1 MVEALHEAGRQGL
14 PARGRVPKV
23 ETGTGARDLEEG
35 LSRLVQAMT
44 EQVRKK
50 RALLASLTSATS
62 AQADDT
68 GAIAT
73 SAIAAAV
80 KKQADTMMK
89 HRDAITLLLPLG
101 RLGAGVTK
109 VLGGTWAQSA
119 VHTTGQVV
127 SRSVSPPKTCSK
139 GAALVK
145 IKDPLGKRVE
155 RELKE
160 ARQELVQQASKHA
173 LEQQRLRK
181 QLAEARVEV
190 NLHKLELQHPPSNA
204 DTAGARREH
213 ELTEMCR
220 VLEQRCHQLQ
230 ASLLQAQR
238 TEPNASTPNPST
250 RPPVFLLPQGGN
262 AGLVSSTVAV
272 ESATPPTLLA
282 LQHGDTGT
290 AGQVEAGTQA
300 LHHGPR
306 NVDDD
311 ASTAPRPPA
320 WQAGAVQQDRQTD
333 KVQQDK
339 QAQEELPEL
348 VRVRTELYSM
358 QVREQELQAR
368 VAQLTA
374 LVDHSRLPH
383 ALPLSLPSV
392 AAAKEKQAHVEE
404 QGPRAAANAKH
415 SERKVSTYEGV
426 ECGVDKELEQAA
438 TSLEALDLTSSIQQS
453 AQRHVRA
460 AQDRAEAL
468 EQLQLREKAQYDA
481 QLEREKAQYDAQLF
495 QLRLASQTLQAALEV
510 LDRPPPGPFP
520 LGMHALGCNDAHSI
534 GFRVRYACVRA
545 TNAGRRCVDTVVC
558 FKAERRQ
565 HAHDAEH
572 LREERIASERRYA
585 EAKRQREAS
594 EEMLRRAED
603 QLAVLRDGSCGLLT
617 HPTLPL

>member
-1 MVEALHEAGRQGL
+1 
-14 PARGRVPKV
+14 
-23 ETGTGARDLEEG
+23 
-35 LSRLVQAMT
+35 VQALT
-44 EQVRKK
+44 EQLRKK
-50 RALLASLTSATS
+50 RALLASLTSATF

-68 GAIAT
+68 GASAT

-80 KKQADTMMK
+80 KKQADTMTK

-119 VHTTGQVV
+119 VHTTGQAV
-127 SRSVSPPKTCSK
+127 SRSVSPPKTSSK

-181 QLAEARVEV
+181 QLSEARVEV
-190 NLHKLELQHPPSNA
+190 NLHKLEHPPSIA
-204 DTAGARREH
+204 DSAGARREE

-220 VLEQRCHQLQ
+220 VLELRCHQLQ
-230 ASLLQAQR
+230 AALLKAQR
-238 TEPNASTPNPST
+238 TDPNASTPNPSI
-250 RPPVFLLPQGGN
+250 RPVSLLPQGGN
-262 AGLVSSTVAV
+262 AGLVASSSTVAV
-272 ESATPPTLLA
+272 QSAPPPTLLA

-290 AGQVEAGTQA
+290 AGHVEAGIKA
-300 LHHGPR
+300 LDQEPR
-306 NVDDD
+306 DVDDA
-311 ASTAPRPPA
+311 ASTPPRPPG
-320 WQAGAVQQDRQTD
+320 WQAG
-333 KVQQDK
+333 KVQQDIQTDLMQQDR

>member
-1 MVEALHEAGRQGL
+1 MPTVA
-14 PARGRVPKV
+14 
-23 ETGTGARDLEEG
+23 TGTGARDLEER
-35 LSRLVQAMT
+35 LSRLVQALT
-44 EQVRKK
+44 EQLRKK
-50 RALLASLTSATS
+50 RALLASLTSATF

-68 GAIAT
+68 GAKAT

-80 KKQADTMMK
+80 KKQADTMTK

-119 VHTTGQVV
+119 VHATGQAV
-127 SRSVSPPKTCSK
+127 SRSVSPPKTSSK

-190 NLHKLELQHPPSNA
+190 NLHKLELEHPPSTA
-204 DTAGARREH
+204 DSAGARREE

-220 VLEQRCHQLQ
+220 VLELRCHQLQ
-230 ASLLQAQR
+230 AALLKAQGK
-238 TEPNASTPNPST
+238 EPNASTPDPSI
-250 RPPVFLLPQGGN
+250 RPVFLLPQGGN
-262 AGLVSSTVAV
+262 AGLVASSSTVAV
-272 ESATPPTLLA
+272 PSATPPTLLA
-282 LQHGDTGT
+282 LQNSDTGT
-290 AGQVEAGTQA
+290 AGHVEAGIKA
-300 LHHGPR
+300 LDHGPR
-306 NVDDD
+306 DVDDA
-311 ASTAPRPPA
+311 ASTPPRPPG
-320 WQAGAVQQDRQTD
+320 WQAGKVQQGRQTDQMQQDR
-333 KVQQDK
+333 

-374 LVDHSRLPH
+374 LVDHSRLPL
-383 ALPLSLPSV
+383 ALPPSLPSV
-392 AAAKEKQAHVEE
+392 AAAKENEGHVEE
-404 QGPRAAANAKH
+404 QGLRAAANAKH
-415 SERKVSTYEGV
+415 SERKVRTYEGV
-426 ECGVDKELEQAA
+426 EGGVDKELEQAA

-468 EQLQLREKAQYDA
+468 VELQLREKAQYHA

-510 LDRPPPGPFP
+510 LDSPPPP
-520 LGMHALGCNDAHSI
+520 LPA
-534 GFRVRYACVRA
+534 
-545 TNAGRRCVDTVVC
+545 
-558 FKAERRQ
+558 Q
-565 HAHDAEH
+565 HARA
-572 LREERIASERRYA
+572 
-585 EAKRQREAS
+585 RQ
-594 EEMLRRAED
+594 
-603 QLAVLRDGSCGLLT
+603 Q
-617 HPTLPL
+617 